1 MTFVKKF
8 GLTEANFQVIAS
20 SAARNK
26 RLISKSGFL
35 SRAAYFWD
43 LKKSLCIYT
52 FQNCEFLICITK
64 ILSNLILFLKNRFA
78 ITLGS
83 IGDYESTQEKIKNG
97 YVFKVNLKLYI
108 VEKFNYVRS
117 NAK

>member
-1 MTFVKKF
+1 M
-8 GLTEANFQVIAS
+8 
-20 SAARNK
+20 
-26 RLISKSGFL
+26 SK
-35 SRAAYFWD
+35 AAYFLD
-43 LKKSLCIYT
+43 LKNHYVFACFRIVNPLHALPKSYLT
-52 FQNCEFLICITK
+52 
-64 ILSNLILFLKNRFA
+64 LFCFKKNRFA

-108 VEKFNYVRS
+108 VEKLNYVRS